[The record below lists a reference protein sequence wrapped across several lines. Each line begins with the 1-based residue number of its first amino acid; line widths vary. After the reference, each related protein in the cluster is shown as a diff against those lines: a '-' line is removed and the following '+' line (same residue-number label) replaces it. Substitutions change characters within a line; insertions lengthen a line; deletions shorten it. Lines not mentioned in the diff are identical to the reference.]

1 MSKIADFQILLAD
14 DDQIFVRTCRNSLE
28 DAGIRVL
35 TAYNPDDAIHL
46 LKTERIH
53 LAILDL
59 RMERDHDEKDK
70 SGLMVAKQTSRLI
83 PKIILTKFPT
93 YQDVVEGLKQDL
105 QGYQAAVDFLDKR
118 DTEPTKLVEIVQ
130 ASLDQHV
137 NINWDL
143 EIQWQPYDHFLQLVN
158 CLSPTVADSLTSRAA
173 EFEDLFRKLFRDFA
187 QITIWPRITQQDGR
201 LMLPVFA
208 FDSAGTETRF
218 IVSCGCQTAVLA
230 ENQRYQKR
238 VPDRLSI
245 KNLGRLNTAMTTNYG
260 ATAYTFLGSDLEAT
274 ATVRQL
280 FRKRAV
286 DELLQ
291 GIDHLYQ
298 VNLGGWYQTGREQN
312 KQADLHAFYHQWLR
326 LDELIPSLTQLQRL
340 LPALADSALRANVVE
355 LDVTSRQVS
364 FQLPND
370 EHTYRFPNPVTLMAQ
385 NRLPQ
390 SRRAHWGITHG
401 RITGDTVLVDRKN
414 QAWLLDFA
422 QVGRAPLL
430 IDFVSLE
437 TAVKFDIFD
446 DHRFNQRLAM
456 EVKLNQVATLHEDID
471 LDTLESDAINAVWLI
486 ERVRQNAASLAGC
499 DLAAYQQ
506 AVFFCAIARIATF
519 NPDTFYTPRKLAA
532 YVHALLN
539 AAMLAELWQNTQVD
553 TVPEQATSGIWLDH
567 RNKNV
572 WVEDKPIELTS
583 QEYKILRY
591 LYQNPGQLCTYDDI
605 LQDGLNEPAGP
616 DPDELNR
623 LHTAVSRLRRKI
635 EPDPKIPRYLFTVH
649 GRGYRLFLTP
659 QFN

>member
-28 DAGIRVL
+28 DAGFRVL
-35 TAYNPDDAIHL
+35 TAYNPEDAVHL
-46 LKTERIH
+46 LKTARIH

-59 RMERDHDEKDK
+59 RMERGHDEKDK

-83 PKIILTKFPT
+83 PKIILTNFPT
-93 YQDVVEGLKQDL
+93 YQDVVDGLKQDL
-105 QGYQAAVDFLDKR
+105 QGHQAAVDFLDKR

-130 ASLDQHV
+130 ACLDQYV
-137 NINWDL
+137 KINWDL
-143 EIQWQPYDHFLQLVN
+143 EIQWQPFNHFLQLVN
-158 CLSPTVADSLTSRAA
+158 CLSPDLPDSLTSRAA
-173 EFEDLFRKLFRDFA
+173 EFEDLFRKLFREFA
-187 QITIWPRITQQDGR
+187 QITIGPRVTEHDGR

-208 FDSAGTETRF
+208 FDATGTETRF

-260 ATAYTFLGSDLEAT
+260 ATAYTFMGSDLEAT
-274 ATVRQL
+274 ATIRQL

-298 VNLGGWYQTGREQN
+298 VNLGGWYETGREQN

-355 LDVTSRQVS
+355 LEVASRQIT
-364 FQLPND
+364 FQLPD
-370 EHTYRFPNPVTLMAQ
+370 EAKTYRFPNPVTLMAQ

-390 SRRAHWGITHG
+390 SRRAHWGMTHG

-414 QAWLLDFA
+414 HAWLLDFA

-456 EVKLNQVATLHEDID
+456 EVKLSQVANLHDDID
-471 LDTLESDAINAVWLI
+471 LDTLESEAINAVWLI
-486 ERVRQNAASLAGC
+486 ERVRQNAAKLAGC

-506 AVFFCAIARIATF
+506 ALFFCAMARIATF
-519 NPDTFYTPRKLAA
+519 KTDTFYTPRTLAA

-539 AAMLAELWQNTQVD
+539 AAMLAELWQNTQAD
-553 TVPEQATSGIWLDH
+553 TVPEQASSGIWLDH

-572 WVEDKPIELTS
+572 WVEDKPIELTG
-583 QEYKILRY
+583 QEFKILRY

-605 LQDGLNEPAGP
+605 LQDGLNEPADP
-616 DPDELNR
+616 DLDELNR

-635 EPDPKIPRYLFTVH
+635 EPDPRTPRYLFTVH

-659 QFN
+659 QFS